1 MCFRS
6 RNIIALAFAAATVAA
21 SPAADISGTPSTSSK
36 QASSSS
42 ELPTLKLKAD
52 FDAVG
57 DGVADDTAAV
67 AKAVN
72 AADLNC
78 IDGEGLTYKVIGSI
92 RGEKDVCLRNM
103 HLLQARLPVDTGK
116 YIKSASRPQQ
126 VISPADGSH
135 VSYPEDPVLNEAEH
149 AEMLQLMQ
157 LRTLTIASARELKV
171 NLSNV
176 KITKGQFPELGDRS
190 QAAGLNI
197 VNANPA
203 NLDNV
208 EVTGLGQGIG
218 IRIAHSR
225 NVRLNHINVHDLY
238 WKPYGGDRPLIESVV
253 RDQFNWNNNPVYR
266 YHGSLRMF
274 VRVRVQETATG
285 ILIIASDGISIRN
298 SRITNLGAIF
308 DRGGQPARLPF
319 QADGITI
326 NGSRNVEISD
336 TTVRNTWEG
345 IDLTGADG
353 GQDVLLKNLL
363 VEDSLASGI
372 KLAHKTKNV
381 IIRDSVIRN
390 SGIAGIVVA
399 APASDVK
406 IAGVR
411 IYETGVRYDAVSK
424 NYVKVWYDTGDR
436 PLTTIAGLR
445 VMNDPG
451 APTTNLR
458 VVASEFANRV
468 FPKLM
473 MHGLFNDVPSA
484 AHVIAGNI
492 DVSGARADAVHGFAA
507 GGVGFAGIQTEYARI
522 NGCTGDEIKLIDFWD
537 RTVTPP
543 SGGQPWDMS
552 RITTDFLDL
561 KARNISYCK

>member
-1 MCFRS
+1 MCFQS
-6 RNIIALAFAAATVAA
+6 RNIIALAFSATIVAA
-21 SPAADISGTPSTSSK
+21 SPAADISGTPPTGFK
-36 QASSSS
+36 HASLS

-52 FDAVG
+52 FDAIG

-72 AADLNC
+72 AADLSC

-103 HLLQARLPVDTGK
+103 HLLQARPPVDTRK
-116 YIKSASRPQQ
+116 YIKSAGHPQQ
-126 VISPADGSH
+126 RISAADGSY

-149 AEMLQLMQ
+149 AEMLQLVQ
-157 LRTLTIASARELKV
+157 LRTLTIGGARELKV
-171 NLSNV
+171 SLSNV

-197 VNANPA
+197 VNANPV

-225 NVRLNHINVHDLY
+225 NVRLSHVNVHDLY
-238 WKPYGGDRPLIESVV
+238 WKPYWGDRPLIESVV

-266 YHGSLRMF
+266 YHGSLRKF
-274 VRVRVQETATG
+274 VRVRVQETASG
-285 ILIIASDGISIRN
+285 IVILSSDGISIRN

-308 DRGGQPARLPF
+308 DRGGHPARLPF

-326 NGSRNVEISD
+326 SGRNVEISD
-336 TTVRNTWEG
+336 TTVRDTWEG
-345 IDLTGADG
+345 IDLTGAEG
-353 GQDVLLKNLL
+353 GQDVLLRNLL
-363 VEDSLASGI
+363 VEDSLVSGI

-390 SGIAGIVVA
+390 SGMAGIIVA

-411 IYETGVRYDAVSK
+411 IYETGVRFDAGSK
-424 NYVKVWYDTGDR
+424 TYVKVWYDTGDR
-436 PLTTIAGLR
+436 PLANISGLL
-445 VMNDPG
+445 VMNDPE

-458 VVASEFANRV
+458 VVSSEFSNRV

-473 MHGLFNDVPSA
+473 RHGLFNNVPSA

-492 DVSGARADAVHGFAA
+492 DVFGARADGESGFAP

-543 SGGQPWDMS
+543 SGEQPWDMS
-552 RITTDFLDL
+552 RITAHFVDL